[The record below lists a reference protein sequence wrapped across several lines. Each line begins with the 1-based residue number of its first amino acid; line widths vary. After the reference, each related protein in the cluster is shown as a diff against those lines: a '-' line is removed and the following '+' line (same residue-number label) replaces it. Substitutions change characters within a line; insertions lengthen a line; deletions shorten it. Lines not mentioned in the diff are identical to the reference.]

1 MKKYIKLA
9 MIYAVAAMVGGVF
22 YREFTKWNN
31 FSENTMLGKVHTHL
45 FVLGMIV
52 FLLVAIFARLT
63 AVENEKPFR
72 CFMITYNIGLP
83 LTVALMVARGVIEV
97 KGIALSR
104 GLDAA
109 ISGIAG
115 IGHLLIGVGII
126 TLLIALMRVGKKDA
140 QTA

>member
-1 MKKYIKLA
+1 MKKYLNLA

-22 YREFTKWNN
+22 YREFTKWTG
-31 FSENTMLGKVHTHL
+31 FSENTMLGKIHTHL

-63 AVENEKPFR
+63 EVEKEKPFR
-72 CFMITYNIGLP
+72 CFMITYNMGLP
-83 LTVALMVARGVIEV
+83 LTVALMVARGVTEV

-109 ISGIAG
+109 ISGMAG
-115 IGHLLIGVGII
+115 IGHLLIGAGII
-126 TLLIALMRVGKKDA
+126 LLLVALYRAAKQA
-140 QTA
+140 PHPA

>member
-63 AVENEKPFR
+63 AVEKEKPFR

-83 LTVALMVARGVIEV
+83 LTVKLMVARGVTEV

-109 ISGIAG
+109 ISGMAG

-126 TLLIALMRVGKKDA
+126 TLLIALLRVGKKDA